1 MKVLLDIRDDKV
13 AFVMEL
19 LKNFTFVKTKPL
31 TPYKMEVLTGVSEAV
46 EEINQIKAGKKK
58 GQPLTEFLNE
68 L

>member
-19 LKNFTFVKTKPL
+19 LKNFKFVKIKPL
-31 TPYKMEVLTGVSEAV
+31 TSYKMEVLRGVSEAG